1 MAVGWYRNRKGLEH
15 GWTSLSALHHGRRP
29 DQERHARNSTNHSGH
44 VNLELAKGENEM
56 TQMDTPAPLDAAE
69 LIRTQW
75 DFAAPRQTE
84 QRFRE
89 LSARAFQQRDEV
101 TALQLQTQV
110 ARAQG
115 LDQRFSEAIATL
127 AEVEARSEG
136 QPAIVRVRLWL
147 EQGRVLNSSEQPE
160 PARPLF
166 LRALELARAEGL
178 DGLAVDAAH
187 MVAITLLSQPDE
199 AIAWNDRA
207 LDLARASSQPD
218 ARLWLGALLN
228 NQGWTHYDKG
238 EHARALQLFEEALAF
253 RQETQPRTKPTRIA
267 QWCVAKAL
275 RALGQTERA
284 LRMQEQL
291 RVEKAAIGEADGFVQ
306 EELGECYLALG
317 DAERARGHF
326 ARAHAELSKDA
337 WLARKEAER
346 LQRIGH
352 LGGVADA
359 G

>member
-1 MAVGWYRNRKGLEH
+1 
-15 GWTSLSALHHGRRP
+15 
-29 DQERHARNSTNHSGH
+29 
-44 VNLELAKGENEM
+44 
-56 TQMDTPAPLDAAE
+56 MDTPASLDAAE

-75 DFAAPRQTE
+75 NFADAKQTE

-89 LSARAFQQRDEV
+89 LSASAFQQGDAA

-115 LDQRFSEAIATL
+115 LDQRFAEASATL
-127 AEVEARSEG
+127 AEVEARSDR
-136 QPAIVRVRLWL
+136 QPAVVRVRLWL
-147 EQGRVLNSSEQPE
+147 EQGRVLNSSDQPE

-187 MVAITLLSQPDE
+187 MVAITFLSQPDE

-207 LDLARASSQPD
+207 LELARASSQPD
-218 ARLWLGALLN
+218 ARNWLGSLLN
-228 NQGWTHYDKG
+228 NQGWTYYDKG
-238 EHARALQLFEEALAF
+238 QPARALELFEEGLAF
-253 RQETQPRTKPTRIA
+253 RRQAHPHAKATRIA

-284 LRMQEQL
+284 LQIQEQL
-291 RVEKAAIGEADGFVQ
+291 LTEKVALGEADGFVQ
-306 EELGECYLALG
+306 EEIGECYLALG

-326 ARAHAELSKDA
+326 ARAHAELSKDS
-337 WLARKEAER
+337 WLARKEGAR
-346 LQRIGH
+346 LQRIAL
-352 LGGVADA
+352 LGGVAS
-359 G
+359 GEG